1 MPDVSVIVPVYNI
14 KTLLPRC
21 VASLQAQTWQD
32 FEVWLV
38 DDGSTDGSGELCDE
52 YAVKDAR
59 IHALHKENGGQGS
72 ARDLGLDHARGEYIC
87 YVDSDDEVLPDLL
100 ENALRTARE
109 ADADVVVYG
118 YYKQFLDKD
127 GSALRR
133 SGPNLPALSGV
144 YTYEEFWQDFRKA
157 KYESVPWVR
166 FCRRDYL
173 QKYDL
178 RFTTLRVGED
188 AHFFTQ
194 LLDAP
199 FRRIVYLRSAYYIY
213 NIRPSSTMTSFQKAY
228 FSDEAAARR
237 AEFDEVVCRH
247 APVSGMYDGLIG
259 REALCVVLESAR
271 KLSFV
276 RDTMPNAERIQWLR
290 KACERPRAAKWL
302 AESRREMADSS
313 WQWVG
318 LCILKRKQ
326 YRLAL
331 AYFDFIQT
339 LRGGRDRRMQK
350 NSH

>member
-1 MPDVSVIVPVYNI
+1 M
-14 KTLLPRC
+14 
-21 VASLQAQTWQD
+21 
-32 FEVWLV
+32 
-38 DDGSTDGSGELCDE
+38 
-52 YAVKDAR
+52 
-59 IHALHKENGGQGS
+59 
-72 ARDLGLDHARGEYIC
+72 
-87 YVDSDDEVLPDLL
+87 
-100 ENALRTARE
+100 
-109 ADADVVVYG
+109 
-118 YYKQFLDKD
+118 
-127 GSALRR
+127 
-133 SGPNLPALSGV
+133 
-144 YTYEEFWQDFRKA
+144 
-157 KYESVPWVR
+157 R

-173 QKYDL
+173 QKYNI
-178 RFTTLRVGED
+178 RFTSLRVGED
-188 AHFFTQ
+188 AHFLTQ

-213 NIRPSSTMTSFQKAY
+213 NIRSSSTMTSFQKAY

-237 AEFDEVVCRH
+237 AEFDEVVRRH
-247 APVSGMYDGLIG
+247 APTSGEYDDLIG

-350 NSH
+350 NLR

>member
-1 MPDVSVIVPVYNI
+1 MPAVSVIVPVYNI

-52 YAVKDAR
+52 YAAKDAH
-59 IHALHKENGGQGS
+59 IHALHKENGGQGL
-72 ARDLGLDHARGEYIC
+72 ARDLGLDHAQGEYIC

-127 GSALRR
+127 GRTLQR
-133 SGPNLPALSGV
+133 SGPRLPALSGV
-144 YTYEEFWQDFRKA
+144 YTYEEFWKNFRKA
-157 KYESVPWVR
+157 KYESMPVVR
-166 FCRRDYL
+166 LYRRDYL
-173 QKYDL
+173 QKYSI
-178 RFTTLRVGED
+178 RFTSLRVGED
-188 AHFFTQ
+188 AHFLTQ

-199 FRRIVYLRSAYYIY
+199 FRRIAYERSAYYIY
-213 NIRPSSTMTSFQKAY
+213 NVRPSSTMTSFQKVY
-228 FSDEAAARR
+228 FGDEAAAKR
-237 AEFDEVVCRH
+237 AEFDEVVRRH
-247 APVSGMYDGLIG
+247 APVPGMYDGLIG
-259 REALCVVLESAR
+259 REALCNVLEAAR

-276 RDTMPNAERIQWLR
+276 RDTMPDVERVQWLR
-290 KACERPRAAKWL
+290 SFCERPRAARWL
-302 AESRREMADSS
+302 AESRREMADSR

-318 LCILKRKQ
+318 LCILKWKH

-350 NSH
+350 NSS

>member
-1 MPDVSVIVPVYNI
+1 M
-14 KTLLPRC
+14 
-21 VASLQAQTWQD
+21 
-32 FEVWLV
+32 
-38 DDGSTDGSGELCDE
+38 
-52 YAVKDAR
+52 
-59 IHALHKENGGQGS
+59 
-72 ARDLGLDHARGEYIC
+72 
-87 YVDSDDEVLPDLL
+87 
-100 ENALRTARE
+100 
-109 ADADVVVYG
+109 
-118 YYKQFLDKD
+118 
-127 GSALRR
+127 
-133 SGPNLPALSGV
+133 

-173 QKYDL
+173 QKYNI
-178 RFTTLRVGED
+178 RFTSLRVGED
-188 AHFFTQ
+188 AHFLTQ

-213 NIRPSSTMTSFQKAY
+213 NIRSSSTMTSFQKAY

-237 AEFDEVVCRH
+237 AEFDEVVRRH
-247 APVSGMYDGLIG
+247 APTPGEYDDLIG

-350 NSH
+350 NSR

>member
-1 MPDVSVIVPVYNI
+1 MPEVSVIVPVYNI

-166 FCRRDYL
+166 FCRQDYL

-199 FRRIVYLRSAYYIY
+199 FRRIVYLRRAYYIY

-237 AEFDEVVCRH
+237 AEFDEVVRRH
-247 APVSGMYDGLIG
+247 APTPGEYDDLIG

-350 NSH
+350 NLR

>member
-1 MPDVSVIVPVYNI
+1 MPDVSVIIPVYNI

-38 DDGSTDGSGELCDE
+38 DDGSTDGSGTLCDE
-52 YAVKDAR
+52 LAAKDAR
-59 IHALHKENGGQGS
+59 IHVLHKENGGQGS
-72 ARDLGLDHARGEYIC
+72 ARDLGLDHAQGEYIC
-87 YVDSDDEVLPDLL
+87 YVDSDDEVLPNLL
-100 ENALRTARE
+100 EDALRAARE
-109 ADADVVVYG
+109 ADADIVCYG
-118 YYKQFLDKD
+118 YYKQFLD
-127 GSALRR
+127 GEGNAQQR
-133 SGPNLPALSGV
+133 SGPNLPALSGA
-144 YTYEEFWQDFRKA
+144 YTYEEFWQNFRKA

-166 FCRRDYL
+166 ICRRDYL

-188 AHFFTQ
+188 AHFLTQ

-237 AEFDEVVCRH
+237 AEFDDVVCRY
-247 APVSGMYDGLIG
+247 APKPGEYDDLIG
-259 REALCVVLESAR
+259 REALCTVLEAAR

-276 RDTMPNAERIQWLR
+276 RDTMPNTERIQWL
-290 KACERPRAAKWL
+290 KGFCERPRAAKWL

-318 LCILKRKQ
+318 LCILKGGH

-331 AYFDFIQT
+331 AYFDLIQT
-339 LRGGRDRRMQK
+339 LRSGRDCRMK
-350 NSH
+350 KK

>member
-1 MPDVSVIVPVYNI
+1 MPAVSVIVPVYNI

-144 YTYEEFWQDFRKA
+144 YTYEEFWLDFRKA

-173 QKYDL
+173 QKYNI
-178 RFTTLRVGED
+178 RFTSLRVGED
-188 AHFFTQ
+188 AHFLTQ

-228 FSDEAAARR
+228 FSDEARPGGQSSTRWCAAMPRCLGCMTVSSGGKPSVTCWKRPASFPSSGTPCRMWSACSGSGASARGPGRRSGWRR
-237 AEFDEVVCRH
+237 A
-247 APVSGMYDGLIG
+247 AG
-259 REALCVVLESAR
+259 RW
-271 KLSFV
+271 
-276 RDTMPNAERIQWLR
+276 RIQAGSGW
-290 KACERPRAAKWL
+290 ACA
-302 AESRREMADSS
+302 S
-313 WQWVG
+313 
-318 LCILKRKQ
+318 
-326 YRLAL
+326 
-331 AYFDFIQT
+331 
-339 LRGGRDRRMQK
+339 
-350 NSH
+350 